1 MASLTSDLLNY
12 IVFRYLQESGFLHS
26 AFTFGHE
33 ARINKSTVDGN
44 RVPFD
49 ALVKLVQKGI
59 QYLELET
66 NLSNDDTDMD
76 EDFRFL
82 EPLDLIT
89 KNVSELQQM
98 IKEKKEKVQKD
109 KANADNELNH
119 EREPARDM
127 EKEKNGNAEDLEPM
141 DICTDSTSSPCEI
154 SSCDVMALEGHT
166 SEVFVCAW
174 SPEGSLLASG
184 SGDSTAR
191 IWTIGDGPGNS
202 TIQRMPPNVKVLKHL
217 ESRATEENN
226 DVTTLD
232 WNSKGTL
239 LATGSYDGQA
249 RIWTRSGLLLKTLN
263 KHEGTIFSLKWNKK
277 GDYLLSGSTD
287 RTAVVWNVKSGES
300 KQQFNF
306 NSGMLDVDWLDNN
319 SFAVGST
326 DNKIYVCKVGENQPV
341 KRFSGHK
348 NEINAI
354 QWDPSGSLL
363 ASCSEDTTVKIWS
376 MKKDVCLLDF
386 REHSKEINTIKWS
399 PTGAGTSNPNKKLL
413 LASASFDSTV
423 KLWDV
428 EQGRLLHSLNGHR
441 EVVYSVAFS
450 PNSDYVASGSLD
462 KCMNIWS
469 VKEAKIVQTYHS
481 DGSIFNVCWNK
492 EGNKVAA
499 CFSNKVFVF
508 DIRS

>member
-1 MASLTSDLLNY
+1 MASLTSDLLNF
-12 IVFRYLQESGFLHS
+12 IVFRYLQESGFIHA
-26 AFTFGHE
+26 AFSFGYE
-33 ARINKSTVDGN
+33 AGLNRSSIDGRLVPIN
-44 RVPFD
+44 
-49 ALVKLVQKGI
+49 ALIKIVQKGL

-66 NLSNDDTDMD
+66 NLSSDDTNMD
-76 EDFRFL
+76 EDFRFV
-82 EPLDLIT
+82 EPFDLIT
-89 KNVSELQQM
+89 KSVSELQQM
-98 IKEKKEKVQKD
+98 IKEEKEKVRKD
-109 KANADNELNH
+109 KANADNERDH
-119 EREPARDM
+119 EREPARDS
-127 EKEKNGNAEDLEPM
+127 EKEKNGNDRDLEPM
-141 DICTDSTSSPCEI
+141 DICTDSTSLPCEI

-166 SEVFVCAW
+166 SEVFVCDW

-191 IWTIGDGPGNS
+191 IWTIGDGSGNS
-202 TIQRMPPNVKVLKHL
+202 TMQRMPPNVMVLKHL
-217 ESRATEENN
+217 DSRATEENN

-232 WNSKGTL
+232 WNRKGSL

-249 RIWTRSGLLLKTLN
+249 RIWTRAGSLLQTLN
-263 KHEGTIFSLKWNKK
+263 KHEGTIFSVKWNKK

-287 RTAVVWNVKSGES
+287 RTAVVWNVKSGEL
-300 KQQFNF
+300 KQQFRF
-306 NSGMLDVDWLDNN
+306 NAGFLDADWLDNN
-319 SFAVGST
+319 SFAIGST
-326 DNKIYVCKVGENQPV
+326 DNKIYICKVGVNQPV

-348 NEINAI
+348 NAINAI
-354 QWDPSGSLL
+354 KWDPSGSLL

-376 MKKDVCLLDF
+376 MKRNVCLHNF
-386 REHSKEINTIKWS
+386 REHSKEINTVRWS

-428 EQGRLLHSLNGHR
+428 ELGRLLQSLNGHR
-441 EVVYSVAFS
+441 EVVYTVAFS
-450 PNSDYVASGSLD
+450 PNGDYLASGSLD

-469 VKEAKIVQTYHS
+469 VKEAKIVKTYHS
-481 DGSIFNVCWNK
+481 DGGIFNVCWNK